1 MEIIKVPLI
10 GLSEETAIVASYSVK
25 VGDTVEIGDTLF
37 SIENG
42 KATYDVA
49 AEVAGTVLA
58 ILIEEG
64 EEVPIETPAIVV
76 GEPGEKYVPEGG
88 AESVVE
94 AEAAPAEAAAPAAT
108 EDQPLTPASL
118 QSALGTEV
126 QGTPTEVGGHIAA
139 SPRARAL
146 AERSGL
152 DLSLVTQKTGP
163 DGIIIER
170 DVMASLDKVGQAPA
184 AAATA
189 APEPAAAQAPAAPT
203 RAEQIVKAVD
213 VTYQDRKMSPA
224 RRAIADN
231 LLAATNEMA
240 QASMTTSFD
249 ATGILELRKKFKA
262 SNDPVIQGIGLGDMV
277 YYAVTRVVKD
287 FPFFNAHIIKGT
299 YIVREFDHVQLG
311 VAVDTPKGLLVPVVR
326 NADLLTLGELSQ
338 EIKRLSGQCRDGSI
352 DPALLQGASITVSNM
367 GNAAA
372 ETFIPI
378 VNPPQVAIVGICRID
393 YRVREAKDGG
403 IELYKAMPLAL
414 TIDHRV
420 SDGTPSGQFM
430 GLICHYLENF
440 TELLAKG

>member
-1 MEIIKVPLI
+1 MEIIKVPMI
-10 GLSEETAIVASYSVK
+10 GLSEESAIVASYSVK

-49 AEVAGTVLA
+49 SEVAGTVLA

-64 EEVPIETPAIVV
+64 DEVPVQTPAIVV
-76 GEPGEKYVPEGG
+76 GEPGEEYVPEGG
-88 AESVVE
+88 AAPVAAV
-94 AEAAPAEAAAPAAT
+94 EAAPAETSAAAPVA
-108 EDQPLTPASL
+108 DQALTPESL
-118 QSALGTEV
+118 QSMLGTES
-126 QGTPTEVGGHIAA
+126 QGAAPVAGGHIPA

-152 DLSLVTQKTGP
+152 DLSLVTQMTGP

-170 DVMASLDKVGQAPA
+170 DVMASLDKAGQAPA
-184 AAATA
+184 AEVATKP
-189 APEPAAAQAPAAPT
+189 APAAQAVPAPT
-203 RAEQIVKAVD
+203 RADQIVKAVD

-249 ATGILELRKKFKA
+249 ATGILALRKKFKA

-287 FPFFNAHIIKGT
+287 FPFFNAHIIKDT

-338 EIKRLSGQCRDGSI
+338 EIKRLSGQCRDGNI

-393 YRVREAKDGG
+393 YRVRESKDGG

-420 SDGTPSGQFM
+420 SDGTPSGKFM
-430 GLICHYLENF
+430 AMICYYLENF